1 MLTLNICLMLQATG
15 NLSLESNIVSQ
26 LNKVIPEERI
36 IFKSNNK
43 ENHQSSQQCDIHL
56 IFTDMEGTSCQH
68 LTHDKSFTIQ
78 DNCECLGEHFPSCTY
93 WSVSLNGGICD
104 YPFVSVKLLG
114 AMNDQEIKATAI
126 NILNL
131 FGILPSNYRYDDGK
145 SLNQLTWST
154 PDISCN
160 HHLMDHSLSEILMV
174 PSFYRRHHC
183 LRNKLVT
190 EYKLFTLWPVVIVT
204 GLVFCIINLY
214 ILYKIVNNCIL
225 HETMCCSSSSGVSNS
240 STHIRFDDL

>member
-1 MLTLNICLMLQATG
+1 MLILNVCLILQTTG

-36 IFKSNNK
+36 IFKSNNE

-56 IFTDMEGTSCQH
+56 IFTDVEETSCQH
-68 LTHDKSFTIQ
+68 LTNNKSFTIE
-78 DNCECLGEHFPSCTY
+78 DNCECLGHYPSCTY
-93 WSVSLNGGICD
+93 WSVSLNGGICN

-114 AMNDQEIKATAI
+114 AMNDQEVKATAI

-131 FGILPSNYRYDDGK
+131 FGILPSNHRYDDGK
-145 SLNQLTWST
+145 DLNQLTWST

-160 HHLMDHSLSEILMV
+160 YHLMEHSLSEILMV

-183 LRNKLVT
+183 LRNKMVT
-190 EYKLFTLWPVVIVT
+190 EYKLFTLWPVIIIT
-204 GLVFCIINLY
+204 GLMFCITNVY
-214 ILYKIVNNCIL
+214 ILYRTVNICIL
-225 HETMCCSSSSGVSNS
+225 HETICCLSSSVSNS
-240 STHIRFDDL
+240 STHVRFDDL

>member
-15 NLSLESNIVSQ
+15 NLSLGSNIVSQ

-43 ENHQSSQQCDIHL
+43 ENRQSSQQCDIHL
-56 IFTDMEGTSCQH
+56 IFTDMEETSCQH

-78 DNCECLGEHFPSCTY
+78 DNCECLGKHYPFCTY

-183 LRNKLVT
+183 LQNKLVA

-214 ILYKIVNNCIL
+214 ILYRIVNICIL
-225 HETMCCSSSSGVSNS
+225 HGTACCLSSSGVSNS